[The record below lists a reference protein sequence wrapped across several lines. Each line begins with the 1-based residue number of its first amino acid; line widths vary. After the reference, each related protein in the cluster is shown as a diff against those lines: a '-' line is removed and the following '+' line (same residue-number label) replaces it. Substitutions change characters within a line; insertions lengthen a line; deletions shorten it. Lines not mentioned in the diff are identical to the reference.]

1 MPDSADNLLHING
14 LTIKPGER
22 VLTRLVISRLP
33 SGTVIDIPVHV
44 FRATEPGPTVLL
56 MAGMHGDEVN
66 GIETIRRLI
75 RRDLLEPLRGTIIA
89 IPILNIYG
97 FLNFSREVP
106 DGKDVN
112 RSFPGNPRGS
122 LASRVAHR
130 FMREIMPLID
140 YGIDFHTGGAVRANT
155 PQIRCLLHQDAQTD
169 ALAEAFG
176 APFTLHASLRP
187 GSLRETAM
195 QENRR
200 IIVYETGESM
210 RLDEEGIDL
219 GIAGT
224 LRVLHHLGMAPEAP
238 LPSKPTIVCL
248 RSTWLRAKYAGIF
261 RSHVHLGQHV
271 EEGQVFGSVADPY
284 GERSVRLESPVT
296 GYIIGLNHMPVVNQG
311 DALVHVARLDAAP
324 SRADAVVPFDE
335 KPAKRSEQEA
345 LEEDQAEDHPLED
358 DPRGEEIW

>member
-1 MPDSADNLLHING
+1 MLCLNG
-14 LTIKPGER
+14 LTIRPGEQ

-44 FRATEPGPTVLL
+44 FRAVEPGPTVLL

-75 RRDLLEPLRGTIIA
+75 RRNLLTPLRGTIIA

-140 YGIDFHTGGAVRANT
+140 YGIDFHTGGAVRANI
-155 PQIRCLLHQDAQTD
+155 PQIRCLLHQDEQTD
-169 ALAEAFG
+169 ALAAAFA

-195 QENRR
+195 QQGRR

-210 RLDEEGIDL
+210 RLDEEGIDM
-219 GIAGT
+219 GITGT
-224 LRVLHHLGMAPEAP
+224 LRVLQYLGMKAEAP
-238 LPSKPTIVCL
+238 LPAHPTVVCL
-248 RSTWLRAKYAGIF
+248 RSTWLRARYAGIF
-261 RSHVHLGQHV
+261 RSLVHLGQYV
-271 EEGQVFGSVADPY
+271 QEGQVFGSVADPY
-284 GERSVRLESPVT
+284 GERSVRLESPVA

-311 DALVHVARLDAAP
+311 DALVHVARTDSAP
-324 SRADAVVPFDE
+324 SRADFAPPFDE
-335 KPAKRSEQEA
+335 KPVRST
-345 LEEDQAEDHPLED
+345 EEEPEVDEGSDGL
-358 DPRGEEIW
+358 GEEVW

>member
-1 MPDSADNLLHING
+1 MLTPAASDLLCLNG
-14 LTIKPGER
+14 LTIAPGEQ

-44 FRATEPGPTVLL
+44 FRSHAPGPTVLL
-56 MAGMHGDEVN
+56 LAGMHGDEVN
-66 GIETIRRLI
+66 GIEVIRRMI
-75 RRDLLEPLRGTIIA
+75 RRDMLRPLRGTILA

-122 LASRVAHR
+122 LASRVAAR

-155 PQIRCLLHQDAQTD
+155 PQLRCLLHQDAETD
-169 ALAEAFG
+169 ALAAAFA
-176 APFTLHASLRP
+176 APFTLHAGLRP

-195 QENRR
+195 QEGRR
-200 IIVYETGESM
+200 IIVYETGESL
-210 RLDEEGIDL
+210 RLDEEGIDV

-224 LRVLHHLGMAPEAP
+224 LRVLHHLGMLPEAP
-238 LPSKPTIVCL
+238 APTRPTVVCL
-248 RSTWLRAKYAGIF
+248 RSTWLRAKYAGLF
-261 RSHVHLGQHV
+261 RSIVKLGQYI
-271 EEGQVFGSVADPY
+271 EKGEVFGSVADPY
-284 GERSVRLESPVT
+284 GEHSVRLESPVA

-311 DALVHVARLDAAP
+311 DALVHVGRTDSAL
-324 SRADAVVPFDE
+324 SRTDLGVPFDE
-335 KPAKRSEQEA
+335 KPTKPTEVET
-345 LEEDQAEDHPLED
+345 EEDEEA
-358 DPRGEEIW
+358 GEEMIG